1 MGWNKDYEF
10 DCMSQP
16 LVLLSATLVY
26 TRCGQIAVQE
36 PVRPFQDP
44 AVRLYRWHW
53 LHGSW
58 DLSSPGLRPPY
69 SLWWIDDIVQ
79 TLVGGDYILQAFS
92 AGERFSLALLSFTC
106 ISCVCVW
113 FVIASGS
120 LSTSYNCPHSQVEL
134 AIPLKLLQVI
144 SELYIPVKSF
154 PSNHCRCWLCLL

>member
-106 ISCVCVW
+106 ISCVCVCLVCNCFW
-113 FVIASGS
+113 FSLNKLQLPSLPSRIGHSIKIATSNLWALYYCKIIS
-120 LSTSYNCPHSQVEL
+120 LQ
-134 AIPLKLLQVI
+134 PL
-144 SELYIPVKSF
+144 
-154 PSNHCRCWLCLL
+154 